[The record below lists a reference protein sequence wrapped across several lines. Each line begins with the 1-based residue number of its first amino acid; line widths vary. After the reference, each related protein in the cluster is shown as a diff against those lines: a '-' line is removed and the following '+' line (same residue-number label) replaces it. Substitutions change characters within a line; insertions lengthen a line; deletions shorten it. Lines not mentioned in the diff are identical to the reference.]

1 MRSRAGLIGL
11 LGAEAVSMVGSRMSL
26 IALPWLV
33 LVTTGNPTLMGVVA
47 AAEMLP
53 FVLAGALGG
62 PLVDRIG
69 ARPVSIVADVGS
81 AAAMAAVA
89 IGYDGG
95 LAMLIVLVAI
105 AGALR
110 GVGDTSRK
118 VLSQPMAAAAGTPL
132 VRVTA
137 VYDGIGRLATL
148 LGAPAGGLLIA
159 WFGVATTIWI
169 DAATFAASAVLV
181 ATLVRPRAA
190 TPAPAP
196 ATTAATAAAA
206 DTPATPT
213 DTGTAPPAREPY
225 LVALRRGVTH
235 LMRDRLA
242 FGVIAMLF
250 ALNLFNQAH
259 MVVFIPLWV
268 RDEVGTAAALGLV
281 SSALA
286 LGAVLGNVAFTVL
299 ATRLPRYLTFTLGFL
314 VGGAPR
320 FIAMGVSDDLVVVL
334 VVTFLSGIAIASVNP
349 IIGVMMLERTP
360 PALQARVFGLATAV
374 SWAGIPLGGVLGGWA
389 VQLIGLSPALLLAGG
404 LYFAVALTPVFGG
417 RSWRELGGRRSPAPA
432 TAT

>member
-1 MRSRAGLIGL
+1 MRRRAGLIGL
-11 LGAEAVSMVGSRMSL
+11 LTAEAVSMVGSRMSL
-26 IALPWLV
+26 VALPWLV
-33 LVTTGNPTLMGVVA
+33 LVTTGNPTLMGLVA

-53 FVLAGALGG
+53 FVLAGAFGG

-69 ARPVSIVADVGS
+69 ARAVSIVADVGS
-81 AAAMAAVA
+81 AAAMAGVA
-89 IGYDGG
+89 LGADGA
-95 LAMLIVLVAI
+95 LAPLILLVAI

-148 LGAPAGGLLIA
+148 LGAPAAGLLIA

-181 ATLVRPRAA
+181 ATLVRPR
-190 TPAPAP
+190 P
-196 ATTAATAAAA
+196 ATADPAAAVA
-206 DTPATPT
+206 AKE
-213 DTGTAPPAREPY
+213 AAREPY
-225 LVALRRGVTH
+225 LVALRRGVAH

-242 FGVIAMLF
+242 FGVVAMLF

-259 MVVFIPLWV
+259 TVVFIPLWV
-268 RDEVGTAAALGLV
+268 RDGVGEVAALGLV
-281 SSALA
+281 SGALA
-286 LGAVLGNVAFTVL
+286 LGAVLGNVVFTVL
-299 ATRLPRYLTFTLGFL
+299 ATRLPRYLTFTVGFL

-320 FIAMGVSDDLVVVL
+320 FIAMGVSDDLVPVL
-334 VVTFLSGIAIASVNP
+334 MVTFLSGVAIASVNP

-374 SWAGIPLGGVLGGWA
+374 SWAGIPLGGLLGGWA

-404 LYFAVALTPVFGG
+404 LYFVVALTPVLGG
-417 RSWRELGGRRSPAPA
+417 RTWRELGDRPKIKASL
-432 TAT
+432 